1 VLADIA
7 RIISIVMAVLGAVG
21 AQTGLDVGKLAPI
34 IGKITDILGSLS
46 GLTTPSTVDA
56 AIADLAAILS
66 TLNSDGV
73 LTDVPIVEEALVV
86 IAKFKVVEADYMAG
100 QVALISS
107 KFSFNGVA
115 GSLIALKDG
124 GSAAQLLGM

>member
-1 VLADIA
+1 MLADIA

-21 AQTGLDVGKLAPI
+21 AQTGLDVGKIAPI
-34 IGKITDILGSLS
+34 IGKITEILGSLS

-66 TLNSDGV
+66 ALNSDGV
-73 LTDVPIVEEALVV
+73 LTDVPIVEEALAV

-100 QVALISS
+100 QVAVISS
-107 KFSFNGVA
+107 NFSFNGVA
-115 GSLIALKDG
+115 GDLLAVSKG
-124 GSAAQLLGM
+124 GAAAQLLGM